1 MRCPVCGD
9 EGNVLRKSV
18 RTIVFNPF
26 CSGWGWYICGSF
38 LCVVWPHDADPDAR
52 QGELFRGV
60 GNLGRRQHFL
70 LEKDSRISIEE
81 SSIRR
86 NHGTLYK
93 IVVEQPGG
101 KPFEF
106 GTGIEEA
113 EARQYIAALLRQMR
127 E

>member
-1 MRCPVCGD
+1 M
-9 EGNVLRKSV
+9 
-18 RTIVFNPF
+18 
-26 CSGWGWYICGSF
+26 
-38 LCVVWPHDADPDAR
+38 
-52 QGELFRGV
+52 FRGV

-106 GTGIEEA
+106 CTGIEEA

>member
-1 MRCPVCGD
+1 MSCENLFGLLFLIPF
-9 EGNVLRKSV
+9 VLVGAGTFAGAFYVLFGRMTLILTPS
-18 RTIVFNPF
+18 R
-26 CSGWGWYICGSF
+26 
-38 LCVVWPHDADPDAR
+38 
-52 QGELFRGV
+52 GELFRGV

>member
-1 MRCPVCGD
+1 MLFGRMTLILTPG
-9 EGNVLRKSV
+9 R
-18 RTIVFNPF
+18 
-26 CSGWGWYICGSF
+26 
-38 LCVVWPHDADPDAR
+38 
-52 QGELFRGV
+52 GELFRGV

-106 GTGIEEA
+106 EEA